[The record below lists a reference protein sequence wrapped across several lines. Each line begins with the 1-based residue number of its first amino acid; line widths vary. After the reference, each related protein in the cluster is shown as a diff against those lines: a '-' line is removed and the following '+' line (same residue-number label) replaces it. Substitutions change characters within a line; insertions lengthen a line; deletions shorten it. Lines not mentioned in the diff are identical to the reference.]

1 MVLKRTMSLKIGVIG
16 PTNLE
21 KLSEITRKPTDFYLE
36 RAKAMGKILAETDC
50 ELWVNSDKGMIFN
63 TGKSY
68 KENNGKKL
76 VVVYPHKPEP
86 WPQEHTIPY
95 KENADV
101 VKKMSN
107 WFLAN
112 YSVVTDPEVCICAG
126 LSAGTLS
133 ELAYI
138 KWNCQFKQGNLK
150 KLIAVREL
158 LRDRKLPPE
167 IELDVKDVLIY
178 IEKIEDLK
186 EILSRVKNEQN

>member
-1 MVLKRTMSLKIGVIG
+1 LVLKGTMSLKVGVIG

-21 KLSEITRKPTDFYLE
+21 KLSAITGKSADFYLE
-36 RAKAMGKILAETDC
+36 RANKIGKILAETDC

-76 VVVYPHKPEP
+76 VVIYPHKPEP
-86 WPQEHTIPY
+86 WPQEHAIPY
-95 KENADV
+95 KENADE

-112 YSVVTDPEVCICAG
+112 YSVVTDTEVCICAG

-158 LRDRKLPPE
+158 LRERKLPPE
-167 IELDVKDVLIY
+167 IELDVKDVLVY
-178 IEKIEDLK
+178 IEKVDDLK
-186 EILSRVKNEQN
+186 EILRNIES